1 MTVTV
6 RRTRRHPR
14 RRRVLTLVALAL
26 VLLMIAPTVSYVRAL
41 NAPGSA
47 TWQMRTVDWVRANH
61 GNSIVN
67 AIENWYYTRHQPA
80 AGPPDLASLPQ
91 AAPSTSAA
99 RGALPPTSL
108 PRPAGVG
115 ALPGE
120 AVWKPGRAGA
130 DGRPAIYTSYL
141 RPDPKH
147 LSVVAGVA
155 WMRAGS
161 SAAHLVAGTQ
171 QPGGSSWPGNA
182 AVPSADVPKL
192 LATFNSGFK
201 MADITGG
208 FYLNGHTART
218 LRAGQASLVI
228 DRRGQVTVGAWGRDV
243 SMTSDVV
250 AVRQNLALVV
260 DGGKPVDGLDRNANG
275 AWGTSRNQYQYTWR
289 SGIGLDAKGNLVY
302 VAGNTMNLAT
312 LATAMVDAGIVRGMQ
327 LDIHPGMDS
336 FSSWRPAAGATS
348 MPTKLLPAMTRPAD
362 RYLVPDQRDFFYLT
376 VR

>member
-1 MTVTV
+1 MSVTV
-6 RRTRRHPR
+6 RSSRRHPR
-14 RRRVLTLVALAL
+14 RRRLLAFAALAL
-26 VLLMIAPTVSYVRAL
+26 ALLMIVPTVSYVRAL
-41 NAPGSA
+41 TAPGSA
-47 TWQMRTVDWVRANH
+47 TWQMRTVDWVRSNH

-80 AGPPDLASLPQ
+80 AGPPDPASLPQ
-91 AAPSTSAA
+91 AGSATTAAP
-99 RGALPPTSL
+99 GALPPTSL
-108 PRPAGVG
+108 PRPAGVS
-115 ALPGE
+115 ALRGE
-120 AVWKPGRAGA
+120 AVWKPGRLAA
-130 DGRPAIYTSYL
+130 DGRPLIYTSYI

-155 WMRAGS
+155 WIRAGS
-161 SAAHLVAGTQ
+161 SVAHLVAGTQ

-192 LATFNSGFK
+192 VATFNSGFK

-208 FYLNGHTART
+208 FYLDGHTART
-218 LRAGQASLVI
+218 LRDGQASLVI
-228 DRRGQVTVGAWGRDV
+228 DRNGQVSIGAWGRDV
-243 SMTSDVV
+243 SMNGNVV

-260 DGGKPVDGLDRNANG
+260 DGGKPVAGLDRNATG
-275 AWGTSRNQYQYTWR
+275 AWGTARNQYQYTWR

-302 VAGNTMNLAT
+302 VAGNTINLAT

-336 FSSWRPAAGATS
+336 FSAWRTDGSKT
-348 MPTKLLPAMTRPAD
+348 MQPTKLLPTMTRPAD

-376 VR
+376 TR